1 MVIDEELFAVFWLW
15 LALMIVLGVWVVR
28 IATLLYRQ
36 RRAEIAYRLHLAAV
50 MGTAVREQRTEPD
63 DRR

>member
-15 LALMIVLGVWVVR
+15 LALMIVLGVCVVR
-28 IATLLYRQ
+28 IAMLLYRQ

-50 MGTAVREQRTEPD
+50 MGTAVREAEAEAG
-63 DRR
+63 RRR